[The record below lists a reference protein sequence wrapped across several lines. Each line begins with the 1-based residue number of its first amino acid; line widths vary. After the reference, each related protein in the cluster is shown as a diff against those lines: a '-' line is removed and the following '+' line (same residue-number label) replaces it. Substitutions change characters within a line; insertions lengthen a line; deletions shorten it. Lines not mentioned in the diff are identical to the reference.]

1 MKQEQSL
8 EDQQQEISLEHAEA
22 EFQLALDLIG
32 HVREEFRAQWDR
44 GETPETADIEFAIK
58 NLNNAWRAAQ
68 TERTRVA
75 DFRRK
80 NGELV
85 PGDIDLDAARASI
98 CEQLDRIAASL
109 KTS

>member
-8 EDQQQEISLEHAEA
+8 EDQHQEISLEHAEA

-68 TERTRVA
+68 TERTRIA

-80 NGELV
+80 EGGLAE
-85 PGDIDLDAARASI
+85 GDLDMGAARRAV

-109 KTS
+109 QTE

>member
-1 MKQEQSL
+1 MNVQNAKHINGHPSPV
-8 EDQQQEISLEHAEA
+8 SRHGTTEA
-22 EFQLALDLIG
+22 
-32 HVREEFRAQWDR
+32 
-44 GETPETADIEFAIK
+44 PETADLEFAIK

-85 PGDIDLDAARASI
+85 PGDIDLDAARTSV